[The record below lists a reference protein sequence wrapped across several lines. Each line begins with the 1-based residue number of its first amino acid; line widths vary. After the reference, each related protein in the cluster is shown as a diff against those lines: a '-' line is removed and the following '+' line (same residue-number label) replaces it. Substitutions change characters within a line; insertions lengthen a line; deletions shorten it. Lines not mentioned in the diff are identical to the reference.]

1 MYSAPYIF
9 PSHSSFSSLS
19 PVTISP
25 TCTLLTGASVHCVE
39 PKNTCKPTCCFG
51 AGQRTPFCPSTS
63 ISRKHVQLYCWDFN
77 PFSFSWTSSTCL
89 QINLEGHT
97 GIHMGMVWPKLPVN
111 KICQDVCLVAVYS
124 HENPLFQQEKP
135 DVFPSGSEAPHTKCK
150 AWTSFIFCFLIV
162 PVISILVLSLLR
174 GKFAEQQI
182 MHGIYSTERR
192 KAVLH

>member
-9 PSHSSFSSLS
+9 PSHSNFSSLS
-19 PVTISP
+19 PVTLSP
-25 TCTLLTGASVHCVE
+25 TCTLLTGDSVHCVE
-39 PKNTCKPTCCFG
+39 PKKTCKPTCCFG
-51 AGQRTPFCPSTS
+51 AGQRTLFCPSTS

-77 PFSFSWTSSTCL
+77 PFSFSWTWSTCL

-111 KICQDVCLVAVYS
+111 KICQDVCLVVVYS
-124 HENPLFQQEKP
+124 HENPLFQHEKP
-135 DVFPSGSEAPHTKCK
+135 GIFPSGSEAPHTKCK
-150 AWTSFIFCFLIV
+150 AWTSFIFCFLTV

-182 MHGIYSTERR
+182 MHGIYRTERR